1 MADLNADLDG
11 QLASLGFLLD
21 AAAASPQAF
30 DLETVLG
37 RARRAVAAIRDNP
50 GLADRKAW
58 TALGDIAGVSA
69 KTVKRAMD
77 RSKP

>member
-37 RARRAVAAIRDNP
+37 RARRAVAALQAVLELAAGP
-50 GLADRKAW
+50 AGLD
-58 TALGDIAGVSA
+58 V
-69 KTVKRAMD
+69 RAV
-77 RSKP
+77 REAVLRELPYGSPYE